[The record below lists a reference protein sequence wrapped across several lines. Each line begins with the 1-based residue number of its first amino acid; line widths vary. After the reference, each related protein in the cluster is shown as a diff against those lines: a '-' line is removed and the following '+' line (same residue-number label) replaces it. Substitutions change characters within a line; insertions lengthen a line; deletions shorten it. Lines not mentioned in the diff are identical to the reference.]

1 MGALRLN
8 LLALERRLISSNRPR
23 GNSLSGIEGNER
35 KHLCGVDPKD
45 GRKVRFLVQFS
56 QFRRASNTLYLS
68 RKMRVTALPLRI
80 AGLAGLLAGI
90 CSCGSAHKPAL
101 MPPATAPALTA
112 EVPAPTPPLT
122 PVPSQSFT
130 KNTDLQDQSAQVAPS
145 TASETVADPVGE
157 LIARVEKEYQDGL
170 GNYQAG
176 HVEAAKKNFDNAFN
190 ALLESDLDIRSD
202 DRLEKE
208 FERITDGVNHLNVAD
223 LAADS
228 EAQKS
233 EPAPIDETNG
243 ITPSADPSVKA
254 KAQAE
259 IKSTHSDL
267 PLMMTDQVAGY
278 ISYFSNRGRGVFE
291 RAYARSGRYHD
302 MMVRILR
309 EEGVPQDL
317 IYLAQAESGF
327 QPSAVSR
334 AGARGIWQ
342 FMGSRAKGYG
352 LQRNLWV
359 DDRQDPEKS
368 TRAAARHLRD
378 LYGQFG
384 DWYLA
389 MAAYNSGPGT
399 VQAAVKRTGYADF
412 WELYH
417 RNVLPKETRNYV
429 PIILAVTIMAKNLTH
444 YGFDD
449 VSMDEPTTPDKV
461 TISYPVNL
469 HLVADCVGVAPS
481 EIQQLNPSLLRL
493 STPKDGTFEL
503 HLPGG
508 TKQQYQNAIADIPT
522 GMRLWWRYPMVH
534 SGDTLASLAR
544 TYHTTVRSIA
554 EANHLDGTALASNI
568 RLIIPLT
575 PGRHS
580 DDNLTYARRIT
591 RYKVRKGDTV
601 LTVAENFGVSPQ
613 MVRRWNGLRSNGL
626 RGRTVLALHLP
637 ISPGTEADAARKPAG
652 RSRKPVQT
660 ATAKGTSKTNSAEL
674 AENDQ
679 VSGEASVLRHRVK
692 SGETLYSIATA
703 YKTTV
708 AALKRSNQNIATL
721 RPGMILI
728 VRTGQ

>member
-1 MGALRLN
+1 
-8 LLALERRLISSNRPR
+8 
-23 GNSLSGIEGNER
+23 
-35 KHLCGVDPKD
+35 
-45 GRKVRFLVQFS
+45 
-56 QFRRASNTLYLS
+56 
-68 RKMRVTALPLRI
+68 MRVNATPLR
-80 AGLAGLLAGI
+80 AVALAVVVAWV
-90 CSCGSAHKPAL
+90 CSCGSAHNSATL
-101 MPPATAPALTA
+101 DPPGTAPALAAQKPAA
-112 EVPAPTPPLT
+112 ESSESAVIAHPVPEGQESPESQTTPAAASPAPN
-122 PVPSQSFT
+122 VQ
-130 KNTDLQDQSAQVAPS
+130 
-145 TASETVADPVGE
+145 ADPVGD
-157 LIARVEKEYQDGL
+157 LIAKVEKEYQDGVA
-170 GNYQAG
+170 NYQAG
-176 HVEAAKKNFDNAFN
+176 QTDAAKENFDKAFN

-208 FERITDGVNHLNVAD
+208 FERITDGVNHLNFAD

-243 ITPSADPSVKA
+243 ITPSADPNIKA

-278 ISYFSNRGRGVFE
+278 ISYFSNHGRGVFE

-327 QPSAVSR
+327 QPTAVSR
-334 AGARGIWQ
+334 VGARGIWQ

-352 LQRNLWV
+352 LQRTLWV

-378 LYGQFG
+378 LYAQFG

-412 WELYH
+412 WELYR

-429 PIILAVTIMAKNLTH
+429 PIILAVTIMTKNLTH

-449 VSMDEPTTPDKV
+449 VSMDEPAAFDKV
-461 TISYPVNL
+461 AINYPVDL
-469 HLVADCVGVAPS
+469 RLVADCVGSTPA

-493 STPKDGTFEL
+493 TTPKGGSFEL
-503 HLPGG
+503 HLPVG
-508 TKQQYQNAIADIPT
+508 TKEEYQTAIAEIPAE
-522 GMRLWWRYPMVH
+522 MRLWWRYPTVH

-544 TYHTTVRSIA
+544 AYHTTARLIA
-554 EANHLDGTALASNI
+554 EANHLDGTSVESNS
-568 RLIIPLT
+568 RLIIPVA
-575 PGRHS
+575 PGRHPEE
-580 DDNLTYARRIT
+580 NATYARRIT
-591 RYKVRKGDTV
+591 RYRVRKGDTV
-601 LTVAENFGVSPQ
+601 QSVAENFGVSPQ
-613 MVRRWNGLRSNGL
+613 MIRRWNGLRGNGL
-626 RGRTVLALHLP
+626 HGRTVLALHLP
-637 ISPGTEADAARKPAG
+637 MAPSAESASASRKPASHT
-652 RSRKPVQT
+652 RQPMQT
-660 ATAKGTSKTNSAEL
+660 ASTKASKIRPAKTTKVDSSSEVAKNEGAP
-674 AENDQ
+674 DQ
-679 VSGEASVLRHRVK
+679 PNVLHHRVK
-692 SGETLYSIATA
+692 SGETLYSIAMT

-708 AALKRSNQNIATL
+708 AALKRSNQNVAIL
-721 RPGMILI
+721 RPGMIL
-728 VRTGQ
+728 VVQPSH